1 MCGVLYDLNVVFRIR
16 LLGRLLI
23 VMLNRKMVKKIVI
36 RLGLL
41 LALVFLLLVFDT
53 VGGPEIIKYTLD
65 NDDQKDLSF
74 SFSSCDE
81 DSSSWVNRVESQ
93 EWVGN
98 QLVIKG
104 TVYPNCG
111 ASWLFGS
118 YELDGDKLSL
128 NYKPA
133 IGYFVACE
141 CKKNVTYTIDNIP
154 KREYSVSFN
163 EKEPLVFYP
172 LINKVLYGE

>member
-1 MCGVLYDLNVVFRIR
+1 
-16 LLGRLLI
+16 
-23 VMLNRKMVKKIVI
+23 MVKKLII
-36 RLGLL
+36 RLGLV
-41 LALVFLLLVFDT
+41 LALVFLFLVFDT
-53 VGGPEIIKYTLD
+53 AGGPEIIKYALE
-65 NDDQKDLSF
+65 NDSQENLSL

-81 DSSSWVNRVESQ
+81 DSGSNRVESQ

-98 QLVIKG
+98 QLIIKG
-104 TVYPNCG
+104 AVYPNCG
-111 ASWLFGS
+111 ANWLFGS

-133 IGYFVACE
+133 IGYFFACE

-163 EKEPLVFYP
+163 EKEPLVFHP
-172 LINKVLYGE
+172 LINKILYDE